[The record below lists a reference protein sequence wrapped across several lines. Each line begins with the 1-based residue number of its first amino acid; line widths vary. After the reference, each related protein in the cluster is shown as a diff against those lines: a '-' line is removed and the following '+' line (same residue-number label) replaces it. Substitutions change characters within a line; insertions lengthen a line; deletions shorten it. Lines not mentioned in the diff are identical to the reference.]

1 MKILLCDT
9 IVHPTPILK
18 GWYLGLADLGLTPKY
33 LPIPQYSLS
42 QIQDE
47 FDVIV
52 YPVIEPKHLPEFEDY
67 KKRFPKTKIIGCRD
81 EWVPSNLKFKDL
93 VDFFVIPLD
102 STPSVVKEYKK
113 NGFKAYNMPLAGNK
127 HLFFKSDIAEYYD
140 ACFIGTLGH
149 GYRKEDK
156 YLYPILDKYNNSF
169 LGGMVYRKFQHG
181 FIPYELANGYR
192 NSSKINLNFH
202 YDYQI
207 KGKGSPSDIGN
218 KKLDRNDI
226 NQSVFNIALT
236 GRFQLCDHPSV
247 IDAFKNNIVV
257 ANEDDWM
264 ETFEYYLHK
273 PKERFELAHKAM
285 LIAQKEHTWEVR
297 MLQFLKILK
306 KHYEK

>member
-18 GWYLGLADLGLTPKY
+18 GWYTGLLDLGFEPKY
-33 LPIPQYSLS
+33 LPIPQYKLT
-42 QIQDE
+42 QIEDE
-47 FDVIV
+47 FDIVV
-52 YPVIEPKHLPEFEDY
+52 YPGIKENLMSEFEEFKY
-67 KKRFPKTKIIGCRD
+67 RFPKTKIIGCTD
-81 EWVPSNLKFKDL
+81 EWNPFHKKLKDI
-93 VDFFVIPLD
+93 VDFFIIALD
-102 STPSVVKEYKK
+102 STPSVIKDYNN
-113 NGFKAYNMPLAGNK
+113 NGFKAYNIPLAGNK

-207 KGKGSPSDIGN
+207 KGKGLPNDIGN

-257 ANEDDWM
+257 ANEDNWM

-273 PKERFELAHKAM
+273 PEERFELAHKAM